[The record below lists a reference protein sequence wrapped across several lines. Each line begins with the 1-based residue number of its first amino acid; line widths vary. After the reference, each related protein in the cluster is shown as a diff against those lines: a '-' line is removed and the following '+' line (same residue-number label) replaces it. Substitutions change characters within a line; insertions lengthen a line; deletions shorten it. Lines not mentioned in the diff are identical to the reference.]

1 MKQTKTKLP
10 NFLIVGAAKSGTT
23 SLYHYL
29 KEHPQ
34 IYMSSIKEPKFI
46 TSQFL
51 TFPFEGKGDEKVEQK
66 IIKSFREY
74 AYLFKEVKNEKMVG
88 EASADNLYFYD
99 GAIKNIKK
107 YLGNVK
113 IIIALRNPSERAF
126 SHFCHFVRDWRE
138 YLTFEEALKEE
149 ENRKKYN
156 WVFGWFYADVGF
168 YYHQVKA
175 YLEQFNQV
183 KIVLF
188 DDLKRDTLGLVK
200 ELYGFLGVTPSF
212 VPDVRTRY
220 NISGIPRNKLIH
232 KFIREP
238 NLLKSLVKPIVKS
251 LIPYQERQ
259 RIIAKIKTKN
269 LQKPQMKPET
279 REYLKNLYRE
289 DILKLQDL
297 IKRDLSNWLE

>member
-1 MKQTKTKLP
+1 MNRKLP
-10 NFLIVGAAKSGTT
+10 NFLIVGAQKSGTT
-23 SLYHYL
+23 SLYHYFKQHNEIFMPEKL
-29 KEHPQ
+29 
-34 IYMSSIKEPKFI
+34 KEPKFFI
-46 TSQFL
+46 SSLFKKTNTSQPQWSKFMHNTMFNWQDYL
-51 TFPFEGKGDEKVEQK
+51 KLFEKVQDEKAIGESSVTYLYYYEK
-66 IIKSFREY
+66 ATKLIKE
-74 AYLFKEVKNEKMVG
+74 
-88 EASADNLYFYD
+88 
-99 GAIKNIKK
+99 
-107 YLGNVK
+107 YLGNIK
-113 IIIALRNPSERAF
+113 IIISLRNPADRAF
-126 SHFCHFVRDWRE
+126 SAYLHLRRDN
-138 YLTFEEALKEE
+138 E
-149 ENRKKYN
+149 ENMIFKDALEQENKRKNNYPPL
-156 WVFGWFYADVGF
+156 YHYTSIGF

-232 KFIREP
+232 KFIRES